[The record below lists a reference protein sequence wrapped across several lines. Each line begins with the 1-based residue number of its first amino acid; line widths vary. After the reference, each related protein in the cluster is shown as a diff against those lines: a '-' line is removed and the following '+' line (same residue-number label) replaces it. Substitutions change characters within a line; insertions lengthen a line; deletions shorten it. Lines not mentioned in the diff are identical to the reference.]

1 MQDPAKQKKLYKLLA
16 ILFAVG
22 GFIWF
27 IGGFFSVPRHYIL
40 FPLIGIVHWG
50 VAWHCK
56 QTAERM

>member
-16 ILFAVG
+16 KLFVVAG
-22 GFIWF
+22 LIWF

-40 FPLIGIVHWG
+40 YPLVGIVHWVG
-50 VAWHCK
+50 AWYCK